1 MTINPTKNMTQTE
14 IANDIDMTK
23 SQDDMVRLQDRAK
36 AAYEQT
42 LKQALDSGINSF
54 DGTTL
59 LKKAADYQR
68 DYAAARDAEVLIANF
83 QYAVRTAAGK
93 RSAEDLR
100 RLTGS

>member
-1 MTINPTKNMTQTE
+1 MTTDITKKMTATE

-23 SQDDMVRLQDRAK
+23 AQDDMVRLQDRAK

-42 LKQALDSGINSF
+42 LKQALDSGVNSF
-54 DGTTL
+54 DGNAL
-59 LKKAADYQR
+59 LKKAEDFRR

-100 RLTGS
+100 RLTGA